1 MSAPTTVTIAP
12 EATTERTWLD
22 ERSWVDVTRGW
33 LGDGAT
39 ELYDA
44 LVAQVAWRQSRNFRY
59 DRYVDEPRVGASWT
73 AGRGAPG
80 VDVATN
86 ETLLEVHKAVRRQTG
101 KRFDDGFAIAWYRD
115 GRDSVAFH
123 RDRDMRW
130 LDDTVIALLSL
141 GQRRPWLLRP
151 RANRY
156 AHDLPDH
163 GAIVDLSPGPGDLL
177 VMGGATQ
184 DGWEHSVPK
193 VDGRL
198 PGRISLQWRWTSGRG
213 KPVVGASYRAPRTYS
228 R

>member
-1 MSAPTTVTIAP
+1 MTMTIASD
-12 EATTERTWLD
+12 ATTERTWLD

-33 LGDGAT
+33 LAEGTT

-44 LVAQVAWRQSRNFRY
+44 LTSQLAWRQSSNFRY
-59 DRYVDEPRVGASWT
+59 DRYVDEPRVGTMWSV
-73 AGRGAPG
+73 GRGAPG
-80 VDVATN
+80 ADASTN
-86 ETLLEVHKAVRRQTG
+86 ATLLEIHKAVRRQLG
-101 KRFDDGFAIAWYRD
+101 KRFDEGFAIAWYRD

-156 AHDLPDH
+156 AHELADQ
-163 GAIVDLSPGPGDLL
+163 GAIVDLDPGPGDLL

-184 DGWEHSVPK
+184 AGWEHAVPK
-193 VDGRL
+193 VDARLGGRV
-198 PGRISLQWRWTSGRG
+198 SLQWRWTSGRG